1 MILWILFA
9 VFAAHATAAAFLVV
23 PAAAVSRELFAACR
37 LYALAMLFFLV
48 LVDGA
53 LWGVLP

>member
-9 VFAAHATAAAFLVV
+9 VFALHAVVAAFLVV
-23 PAAAVSRELFAACR
+23 PAAAVSGELFEACR

-53 LWGVLP
+53 LWGIVP